1 MCWKVFRFANNLK
14 IVNVLFFSSIL
25 LWDQYQSISGQL
37 STTPSTLKLNE
48 TEIDYYVG
56 LSRVLFIV
64 LFILI
69 RYHFTV

>member
-37 STTPSTLKLNE
+37 SATPSTLKLNE